1 MLQSPPQSLKTIDK
15 EDKVLCV
22 IEDSIENQDFKELSR
37 SDEVCRQLTSQATQ
51 ESSCCSYGENRFIS
65 HQELLSIEFT
75 DKSSNSS
82 LMTSLNESTSKKE
95 VLYYLFLSI
104 LLFLHP

>member
-1 MLQSPPQSLKTIDK
+1 MLQSPPQSLITIDK

-22 IEDSIENQDFKELSR
+22 IEDSIKNQDFEELSR
-37 SDEVCRQLTSQATQ
+37 SDEVCMCLTSQTTQ
-51 ESSCCSYGENRFIS
+51 VSSCGSYGEKRFFS

-75 DKSSNSS
+75 DKSSDSS
-82 LMTSLNESTSKKE
+82 LMPSLNESTSKKE

-104 LLFLHP
+104 LLF